1 MANLDG
7 KLLSKAATLRK
18 PNPARVA
25 AGKRNRKKRIG
36 LTDAGREALR
46 QTALL
51 HKPWQHSTGPR
62 TASGKARV
70 AMNGRSHQIGPISLR
85 KLRADLA
92 ELRDLVVEMS
102 ALRRESSRT
111 R

>member
-1 MANLDG
+1 MSNPHG
-7 KLLSKAATLRK
+7 KLSSKSPRAKSPKRK

-25 AGKRNRKKRIG
+25 AGKRNREKRIG
-36 LTDAGREALR
+36 LTDAGRETLR

-70 AMNGRSHQIGPISLR
+70 ARNGRGRQLGPISLR

-92 ELRDLVVEMS
+92 ELRSLVAEMS
-102 ALRRESSRT
+102 ALRRES
-111 R
+111 

>member
-1 MANLDG
+1 MTNPSG
-7 KLLSKAATLRK
+7 KLSSKFTRAKSPKGK

-25 AGKRNRKKRIG
+25 AGKRNREKRIG
-36 LTDAGREALR
+36 LTDAGRETLR

-62 TASGKARV
+62 TAFGKARV
-70 AMNGRSHQIGPISLR
+70 AMNGRGRQLGPISLR

-92 ELRDLVVEMS
+92 ELRTLITEMS
-102 ALRRESSRT
+102 ELRGHS
-111 R
+111 